1 MSKLMPNNLSF
12 KIQND
17 KTLIIISLLFS
28 SSIFLFTCPWDTVS
42 DVSRY
47 NLTLCQF
54 SILFIIVI
62 IIIIIA
68 FVNII
73 HILITPIQWGFILC
87 SVIFNFW

>member
-1 MSKLMPNNLSF
+1 MPNNLSF

-47 NLTLCQF
+47 NVTLCQF
-54 SILFIIVI
+54 SIPFI
-62 IIIIIA
+62 IIIVVVDIIY
-68 FVNII
+68 
-73 HILITPIQWGFILC
+73 ILITPIQWGFILC